1 MWASSPSIW
10 WNDHEVLL
18 HADRDHW
25 INQRRLITV
34 GSEEGFMVEDAKFL
48 YAMDENHS
56 SVVPT
61 IMSRVFGFSNR

>member
-1 MWASSPSIW
+1 M
-10 WNDHEVLL
+10 L

-25 INQRRLITV
+25 IDQRRLITV

-48 YAMDENHS
+48 YDAMDKNHA

-61 IMSRVFGFSNR
+61 IMSRIFGFANI